1 MKRKMMF
8 SLIVMAL
15 VISLTVGATL
25 ALFTSETIVEG
36 NTLAA
41 GKLELTVGNPTT
53 KNFALANLF
62 PGIDL
67 DLADDQITNSGT
79 LPYHLKAVISEDAV
93 ELGTG
98 DGYLPD
104 QVNLTVTLTGPNGE
118 EMVYED
124 TLENLL
130 DADLIWQ
137 AAGAPLVIEAAEE
150 VSFTMTGDFDLAAG
164 NDYQESEWEG
174 TVTFT
179 AVQSDAQSGDLNE
192 IIWVEY
198 PEQ

>member
-1 MKRKMMF
+1 MKRRMIF
-8 SLIVMAL
+8 SFTLMAL

-25 ALFTSETIVEG
+25 ALFTSETTVEG

-41 GKLELTVGNPTT
+41 GKLELTVDNPSTES
-53 KNFALANLF
+53 FELSNLF
-62 PGIDL
+62 PGIEL
-67 DLADDQITNSGT
+67 DLADKEITNSGT
-79 LPYHLKAVISEDAV
+79 LPYYLKAVISEDAF

-104 QVNLTVTLTGPNGE
+104 QVNLTVTFTGPNQE

-124 TLENLL
+124 TLKNLM
-130 DADLIWQ
+130 DADLVWQ
-137 AAGAPLVIEAAEE
+137 IAGAPLVIEDGEE
-150 VSFTMTGDFDLAAG
+150 VNFRMTGDFDLAAG

-174 TVTFT
+174 TVTLT
-179 AVQSDAQSGDLNE
+179 AVQSDAQNGDLSE
-192 IIWVEY
+192 IIWEEN